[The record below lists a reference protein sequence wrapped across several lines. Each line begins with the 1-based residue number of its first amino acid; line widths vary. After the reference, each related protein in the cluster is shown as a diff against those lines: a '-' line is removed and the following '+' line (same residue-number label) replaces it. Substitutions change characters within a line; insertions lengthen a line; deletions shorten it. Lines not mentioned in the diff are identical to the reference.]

1 MGQAFMARAI
11 VAKTLLNKQHAS
23 FRSLNHG
30 GDKFLFSIKSG
41 LLAWSQLGGFRPGK
55 FLVTM
60 MAIFVVG
67 LSATPAKAS
76 KYASIVIEEA
86 TGKVL
91 FSRNADNLR
100 YPASLTKIMTLYLLF
115 EDIEAGR
122 MTLKSRIPV
131 SKTAAGRSPSKLYL
145 KPGQSISA
153 EQAIYALVT
162 KSANDVATALAEK
175 LSGTERKFAKRMTR
189 KAKALGMRRTVF
201 KNASGLPNRRQKSTA
216 RDMAVLAVAMR
227 RDFPQ
232 FYKYF
237 STQSFNWKG
246 RKYGNHNKLLAKYSG
261 TDGIKTGYINAS
273 GFNLVATVERN
284 GVRLIGV
291 VFGGKTSRSRDRHMM
306 QILDNQFKRVKTIT
320 VRRASLAMPTTLP
333 VAPPERG
340 NKLPKS
346 LPVSKTLP
354 VKKNPPAS
362 KTKIRSAAAP
372 KKTEFIQLD
381 IASATNP
388 TSDENPSWSVQI
400 GNFAQRVNAHRAA
413 IVARR
418 TADDVLGMTPANLHL
433 VTRGAIPLWRVRFN
447 DLEED
452 QAREACAALFAA
464 GRPCIAI
471 AVSPTSRG

>member
-1 MGQAFMARAI
+1 MAR
-11 VAKTLLNKQHAS
+11 VNEAKMLLNKQHAFLRS
-23 FRSLNHG
+23 FNCRGN
-30 GDKFLFSIKSG
+30 KFLFLMKPT
-41 LLAWSQLGGFRPGK
+41 LLALSQLGIFRPCK
-55 FLVTM
+55 FLLTVII
-60 MAIFVVG
+60 IFMVGFG
-67 LSATPAKAS
+67 LSATQAQAS
-76 KYASIVIEEA
+76 KYASIIIEEA

-131 SKTAAGRSPSKLYL
+131 SKKAAGRSPSKLYL

-162 KSANDVATALAEK
+162 KSANDVATAIAEK

-201 KNASGLPNRRQKSTA
+201 MNASGLPNRRQKSTA

-237 STQSFNWKG
+237 STQSFNWNG

-284 GVRLIGV
+284 NVRLIGV
-291 VFGGKTSRSRDRHMM
+291 VFGGKTSRSRDSHMM

-320 VRRASLAMPTTLP
+320 VRRAALAMPTTLP
-333 VAPPERG
+333 MAPPERG
-340 NKLPKS
+340 DKLSKS
-346 LPVSKTLP
+346 MPVSKIAA
-354 VKKNPPAS
+354 PP
-362 KTKIRSAAAP
+362 TTAP
-372 KKTEFIQLD
+372 KKAEFIQLN
-381 IASATNP
+381 IASAANP
-388 TSDENPSWSVQI
+388 ATDGNPSWSVQI
-400 GNFAQRVNAHRAA
+400 GNFAQRINAHRAA

-418 TADDVLGMTPANLHL
+418 AADDVLGMTPANLHL

-452 QAREACAALFAA
+452 QARSACAALFAA
-464 GRPCIAI
+464 GRPCIA
-471 AVSPTSRG
+471 VPVPSTSRG

>member
-1 MGQAFMARAI
+1 
-11 VAKTLLNKQHAS
+11 
-23 FRSLNHG
+23 
-30 GDKFLFSIKSG
+30 
-41 LLAWSQLGGFRPGK
+41 
-55 FLVTM
+55 
-60 MAIFVVG
+60 
-67 LSATPAKAS
+67 
-76 KYASIVIEEA
+76 
-86 TGKVL
+86 
-91 FSRNADNLR
+91 
-100 YPASLTKIMTLYLLF
+100 MTLYLLF

-131 SKTAAGRSPSKLYL
+131 SKKAAGRSPSKLYL

-162 KSANDVATALAEK
+162 KSANDVATAIAEK

-201 KNASGLPNRRQKSTA
+201 MNASGLPNRRQKSTA

-232 FYKYF
+232 FFKYF

-320 VRRASLAMPTTLP
+320 VRRAALAMPTTLP

-340 NKLPKS
+340 EKLPES
-346 LPVSKTLP
+346 LPISK
-354 VKKNPPAS
+354 A
-362 KTKIRSAAAP
+362 KIRPAAAA

-381 IASATNP
+381 IASAANP
-388 TSDENPSWSVQI
+388 AGDGNTSWSVQI

-452 QAREACAALFAA
+452 QARAACAALFAA
-464 GRPCIAI
+464 GRPCIAV